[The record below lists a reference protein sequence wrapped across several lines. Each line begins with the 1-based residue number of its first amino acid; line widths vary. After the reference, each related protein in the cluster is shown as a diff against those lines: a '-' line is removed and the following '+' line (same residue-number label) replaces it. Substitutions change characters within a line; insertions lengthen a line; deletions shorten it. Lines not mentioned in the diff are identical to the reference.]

1 MFLSCDYKL
10 LVRREDV
17 TFKLTYVLTSRQF
30 IDKSLNQSSVSSLTA
45 GVVPQQARH
54 MAPEEQ
60 EEQEEPEE
68 QEEQEEDEGRP
79 CSSAER
85 RPAGRS
91 SAGND

>member
-1 MFLSCDYKL
+1 M
-10 LVRREDV
+10 
-17 TFKLTYVLTSRQF
+17 T
-30 IDKSLNQSSVSSLTA
+30 KSIALSVSSLTA
-45 GVVPQQARH
+45 GVVPQQALH
-54 MAPEEQ
+54 MAPEE
-60 EEQEEPEE
+60 EQEE

>member
-30 IDKSLNQSSVSSLTA
+30 IDKSLNQSSLSSLTA

-54 MAPEEQ
+54 LA
-60 EEQEEPEE
+60 PEE

>member
-10 LVRREDV
+10 L
-17 TFKLTYVLTSRQF
+17 LTYVLTSRQF

-45 GVVPQQARH
+45 GVVPQQAHH
-54 MAPEEQ
+54 MA
-60 EEQEEPEE
+60 PEE